1 MTRAEIVEEI
11 NQDIDYLLKKDLNQ
25 IIVWLLQTIHEKV
38 VEGETVYLR
47 GFGTFGS
54 KIRKQRIAR
63 NMKTG
68 ELITVAEHR
77 VPYFTAGK
85 DLKQLKQQS
94 KKQNARIT

>member
-11 NQDIDYLLKKDLNQ
+11 SQGINHLHKKDINQ
-25 IIVWLLQTIHEKV
+25 IIVLLLETIQDKV
-38 VEGETVYLR
+38 IDGETIYLR

-68 ELITVAEHR
+68 ESITVPEHS
-77 VPYFTAGK
+77 VPYFRAGK
-85 DLKQLKQQS
+85 ELKELKQQS
-94 KKQNARIT
+94 KKQNARKA